1 MDQEEVRYPPV
12 GFSFTVDFVD
22 LPKPEDTEPKD
33 GDKFDAEFQSITGL
47 SVDLETEEFAEG
59 GQNRFKHKLP
69 TRAKYPNLVLKRGL
83 LSNSNLIKW
92 CRDAIENGVFTPVEV
107 NIVLLNPERQPL
119 MAWNLTNVYPIKWN
133 VDTFNAEESK
143 IVIETI
149 ECSYNSFTITKS

>member
-12 GFSFTVDFVD
+12 GFSFTVDFVEVVNSQTVSAFNTKHD
-22 LPKPEDTEPKD
+22 L
-33 GDKFDAEFQSITGL
+33 EFQSVAGL

-69 TRAKYPNLVLKRGL
+69 VRAKYPNLVLKRGL
-83 LSNSNLIKW
+83 LVNSDLIAW
-92 CRDAIENGVFTPVEV
+92 CRDAIENGIFRPLQA

-143 IVIETI
+143 IVIETL
-149 ECSYNSFTITKS
+149 ECSYNYYNLTDV